1 MIRKDKLY
9 DEFLKNPTKDNF
21 RVFLQNAF
29 GEMDEIDYKEEWIE
43 KGHLAKTML
52 AMANSRGG
60 IIVVGV
66 KEEEDGSLAA
76 VGLDKFRDK
85 AVINNEIAKY
95 IPPELDYRIYDYGYE
110 TSEYE
115 AVIGKKFQ
123 LLHVH
128 DTPERLPF
136 ISRNETTGLKK
147 DTIYI
152 RRGTKC
158 EQASAAEIDMLLNA
172 KIENIFKDYSDLS
185 LNQHLE
191 QLKILYN
198 ELPKKINVLVRK
210 GIKFQDIVNPF
221 SSVLQAIKE
230 YKSNLEI
237 PDEYEETDNPEYPE
251 ESYEAFINRM
261 IKLKKLKIEKYLDL
275 K

>member
-1 MIRKDKLY
+1 MIKQGKDKLY
-9 DEFLKNPTKDNF
+9 DAFLKSPSKDNF
-21 RVFLQNAF
+21 REFLQNAL
-29 GEMDEIDYKEEWIE
+29 GEMDEVDYKEIWIE
-43 KGHLAKTML
+43 KGHLAKTLL

-60 IIVVGV
+60 IIVVGI
-66 KEEEDGSLAA
+66 KEEEDGSLTP
-76 VGLDKFRDK
+76 VGLNEFKDK

-95 IPPELDYRIYDYGYE
+95 IPPELDYVIYDFNYD

-115 AVIGKKFQ
+115 AVKGKKFQ

-136 ISRNETTGLKK
+136 ISRGETTGLEK

-158 EQASAAEIDMLLNA
+158 EKASAAEIDTLLET
-172 KIENIFKDYSDLS
+172 KVQTIFKESSNLS
-185 LNQHLE
+185 LEQHLD
-191 QLKILYN
+191 QLRILYN
-198 ELPKKINVLVRK
+198 ELPKKVKRLVRK
-210 GIKFQDIVNPF
+210 AEPSAAAVG
-221 SSVLQAIKE
+221 
-230 YKSNLEI
+230 LELLASI
-237 PDEYEETDNPEYPE
+237 ITGSTRDEYEEIDNPDYPE

-261 IKLKKLKIEKYLDL
+261 IKMKKLKIEKHLDL

>member
-1 MIRKDKLY
+1 MIIKDKLY
-9 DEFLKNPTKDNF
+9 DDFLKNPTKDNF

-29 GEMDEIDYKEEWIE
+29 GEMDEIDYKEKWIE

-66 KEEEDGSLAA
+66 KEEENGSLTA
-76 VGLDKFRDK
+76 VGLDKFKDK

-95 IPPELDYRIYDYGYE
+95 IPPELDYIIYDYDYE

-115 AVIGKKFQ
+115 AIIGKKFQ

-136 ISRNETTGLKK
+136 ISMNETTDLKK

-158 EQASAAEIDMLLNA
+158 EQASAAEINMLLNA

-191 QLKILYN
+191 QLKILYG
-198 ELPKKINVLVRK
+198 ELPKKISVLVRK
-210 GIKFQDIVNPF
+210 GT
-221 SSVLQAIKE
+221 SL
-230 YKSNLEI
+230 SNLTNPLSGLADVIKAYRLNFGI
-237 PDEYEETDNPEYPE
+237 PDEYEEKDNPDYPD